1 MAKAKRAIHLMT
13 GPEEMDGVYRWRSL
27 CGFIS
32 RWSHNDA
39 KTWPLLSEDREE
51 VTCLHCRREM

>member
-1 MAKAKRAIHLMT
+1 MAKPKRAVHFT
-13 GPEEMDGVYRWRSL
+13 PGPTATADVYRWRSL